1 MGGCEMGRKKRALL
15 LVAAS
20 VFAFPLMLS
29 VCGWGEAA
37 APEFVIKVSCSMN
50 IEEAPVV
57 AILEMK
63 KQVEARTNGRV
74 KIEVYPNNQLGNE
87 RDVTEGLILNTVQ
100 AANPS
105 NAVVSGF
112 LPEMNVFEFPFI
124 WRDSAHMTTV
134 VDGPIGARFAEPLRA
149 KGLHLLGY
157 MTTGLRHVM
166 TTRKAGPINSIN
178 DLKGLKIRVMENQF
192 HLGAWKVFGTNPL
205 PMAYGELYTAL
216 QQGVIDGAEAAN
228 TNYLQKKFYEPAPN
242 WAMVGWLR
250 LVNPF
255 LMSEKFWQ
263 SLPKDIQTI
272 LTEEG
277 RKASTRERKLYDES
291 DIKALDLLKKEDVKI
306 TTPDRG
312 PFIEA
317 SKEFWKEWAPKVGG
331 RAVLDEIVNAK

>member
-1 MGGCEMGRKKRALL
+1 MGRNRRALL
-15 LVAAS
+15 LVAAGVCAFS
-20 VFAFPLMLS
+20 LTVFA
-29 VCGWGEAA
+29 CGWGEAG
-37 APEFVIKVSCSMN
+37 APAMQGEFVIKVSCSMN
-50 IEEAPVV
+50 LEEAPVV

-100 AANPS
+100 AANPA
-105 NAVVSGF
+105 NAVVAGF
-112 LPEMNVFEFPFI
+112 VPEMNVFEFPFI
-124 WRDSAHMTTV
+124 WRDSAHMTAV

-157 MTTGLRHVM
+157 MTTGVRHVM
-166 TTRKAGPINSIN
+166 TTTKAGPINSFM
-178 DLKGLKIRVMENQF
+178 DMKGLKIRVMENQF
-192 HLGAWKVFGTNPL
+192 HLGAWKAFGSNPL
-205 PMAYGELYTAL
+205 PMAYGEVYTSL

-228 TNYLQKKFYEPAPN
+228 TNYFQKKFYEPAN
-242 WAMVGWLR
+242 HWAMIGWLR

-263 SLPKDIQTI
+263 SLPKDIQTAVA
-272 LTEEG
+272 EEG
-277 RKASTRERKLYDES
+277 RKASILERKLYDES
-291 DIKALDLLKKEDVKI
+291 DATTLDMLKKQGVKI

-317 SKEFWKEWAPKVGG
+317 SKALWKDWAPKVGG
-331 RAVLDEIVNAK
+331 QAVVDEIVNAK